1 MYAIDI
7 GVSFEFGTFSLYPMF
22 SSLLNKPIWLHAL
35 DLPKSSNSW
44 TLGTNLSS
52 RIQLKTSALELDL
65 LISLYSLLTTE
76 NCLIP
81 LIVVNPCQLISVLIL
96 WIVLSSAL
104 FSATMGM
111 NMRNSKDD
119 KKAALKITKRVEGQ
133 YLSLSLFLS
142 LSSCPFFPS
151 FLSPSLP
158 LPFFLSLKKY
168 CLNKYWVLLALLSTE
183 VD

>member
-52 RIQLKTSALELDL
+52 LIQLKTSALELDL

-168 CLNKYWVLLALLSTE
+168 CLNK
-183 VD
+183 